1 MEEKRSTVAKRTRAQ
16 TKHQLKEMIDEYYE
30 KKQEK
35 KGKSERAHDS
45 HEMNATEGKKREEL
59 ESGIV
64 TRNFEEMVRISSSSN
79 DEEQEGE
86 NVNRKMFN
94 RKRKRTVK
102 KIFYD
107 DESSGSDVKIL
118 GEEEV
123 VEEVNWKEFNRMRRR
138 RRRRRRRDTV
148 YKGKNYDGET
158 GSSVKISQE
167 QGKGE
172 EVIANKMNKRRKTVA
187 KGKND
192 CDDGDGGSGSDV
204 VFVTEEDV
212 PPNLRCNY
220 VKGRKQFSSRGKRG
234 SSDGNTRSE
243 RVNMESEP
251 LGNGAQDKG
260 KGLLIDN
267 LNTLDSKSSSS
278 EEDAD
283 DSDRDYSE
291 EESRSSSTQ
300 SHHWGYCSEDKL
312 EGGIGKDDGFIQLP
326 SPKSRK
332 QEPGL
337 GTLRKCH
344 LHVFDSE
351 SFDSSSEDSDSSDQ
365 VPKKKK
371 EGSRITKPSKRRE
384 RDVDYM
390 NILLGSMVK
399 DDEQTKENPF
409 GFEDNGPTHTLPLK
423 FRFDDEDPAP
433 PEKEDWQKEI
443 DDLFTEMEMCLTLP
457 ASDFTES
464 SKDGTHHVT
473 ATAKCQAELCRS
485 GKHQLILEEPIGII
499 CKCCQIVHK
508 EMKEIFPTLKMET
521 PRRRD
526 WVDLRRGDCFG
537 MHELHFD
544 DSSFGNYYTSIDA
557 EGSVLDLIPEHIRMS
572 MYSHQLD
579 GFVFLW
585 KNIVGETCIEKLKTE
600 LSDDGRGA
608 IISHAPGT
616 GKTCL
621 TIVFILS
628 LLKMYPMCRPVI
640 IAPTSMLLT
649 WENEFRKWGH
659 RIPFHNFNS
668 KDLSGNELKTDAEFL
683 RRVGSRMTKLY
694 SWTKE
699 KSVLGISYKLFE
711 QIASGRKG
719 KGSGERLGE
728 IFLQLPGFVVLDEG
742 HTPRNQQSLV
752 WKVLT
757 GVKTK
762 RKIIL
767 SGTPF
772 QNNFDELYNT
782 LCLVNPKLSGSV
794 TFESCSR
801 RWQRKSNVEKERW
814 VSLTNA
820 IDKNSDNAVEELK
833 ALIDPFVH
841 VHKGSILE
849 ESLPGLKDTLV
860 ILRPTD
866 EQKEI
871 LQLILDDWSR
881 FDQVHLVSLI
891 SVHPSLA
898 AFSKRF
904 SAHKDRLGVL
914 GCSPYAGVKTKF
926 AIELIRLCDA
936 SHEKVLVFSEFIHPL
951 RFIMQQLMD
960 QLKWREGIEVL
971 YMDGKCD
978 EKNRQSSISSLNDAS
993 SKVKVLFAS
1002 TKACSEGINLIGAS
1016 RVVLLDVVWNPSV
1029 ERQAISRAYRLG
1041 QKKFVYVYH
1050 LITSGTLEVEKY
1062 AQQANKDRL
1071 SELVFSSRVG
1081 QSNKSRISSVF
1092 EDKILEGML
1101 DNKMLNDIFENVIHQ
1116 PKGSNVFANF
1126 NYVEHKH

>member
-1 MEEKRSTVAKRTRAQ
+1 MEEKRSTVVKRTKAQ
-16 TKHQLKEMIDEYYE
+16 IKHKL
-30 KKQEK
+30 EK
-35 KGKSERAHDS
+35 KGKGAHGS
-45 HEMNATEGKKREEL
+45 QEMNATEGKKRD
-59 ESGIV
+59 
-64 TRNFEEMVRISSSSN
+64 EEMIIISSSSG

-86 NVNRKMFN
+86 NVHRKLFN
-94 RKRKRTVK
+94 RKRKGTAK

-107 DESSGSDVKIL
+107 DKSSGSDVRIL
-118 GEEEV
+118 GEEKV
-123 VEEVNWKEFNRMRRR
+123 VEEVKLKELDRMR

-148 YKGKNYDGET
+148 YKGKN
-158 GSSVKISQE
+158 
-167 QGKGE
+167 
-172 EVIANKMNKRRKTVA
+172 N
-187 KGKND
+187 
-192 CDDGDGGSGSDV
+192 DGGSGSDV
-204 VFVTEEDV
+204 VLMTEEDI
-212 PPNLRCNY
+212 PRNLRCNY
-220 VKGRKQFSSRGKRG
+220 VKGRKHFPSRRKRG
-234 SSDGNTRSE
+234 RSDGNATDE
-243 RVNMESEP
+243 RMTMESEP
-251 LGNGAQDKG
+251 LGNRAQEG
-260 KGLLIDN
+260 KGLLIKN
-267 LNTLDSKSSSS
+267 LDALDSQSSTP
-278 EEDAD
+278 EEDTD
-283 DSDRDYSE
+283 DSDH
-291 EESRSSSTQ
+291 TN
-300 SHHWGYCSEDKL
+300 HWGYCSEDNL

-332 QEPGL
+332 QEPRL
-337 GTLRKCH
+337 GTSRKRC
-344 LHVFDSE
+344 LHVSE
-351 SFDSSSEDSDSSDQ
+351 SESYDSSDQ

-371 EGSRITKPSKRRE
+371 EGSRIPKPSKRRE

-390 NILLGSMVK
+390 NILLGSMLK
-399 DDEQTKENPF
+399 DDKQTKENPF
-409 GFEDNGPTHTLPLK
+409 SFEDNGPTNTLLLK
-423 FRFDDEDPAP
+423 FRFDDEDLTP

-443 DDLFTEMEMCLTLP
+443 DNLFTEMEICLTLP
-457 ASDFTES
+457 DSDFTES
-464 SKDGTHHVT
+464 SNSKDGTHHVT
-473 ATAKCQAELCRS
+473 ATAKCQAELCLS
-485 GKHQLILEEPIGII
+485 GKHQLILEEPIGIV
-499 CKCCQIVHK
+499 CRCCQIVHK
-508 EMKEIFPTLKMET
+508 EMKDIFPTLKKET

-526 WVDLRRGDCFG
+526 WVDLRRGECFG
-537 MHELHFD
+537 IHELHLD
-544 DSSFGNYYTSIDA
+544 DPGSGNYYTSVDA
-557 EGSVLDLIPEHIRMS
+557 EGSVLDLIPDHIRMS

-649 WENEFRKWGH
+649 WDNEFRKWGY

-711 QIASGRKG
+711 QIASGQKG
-719 KGSGERLGE
+719 KGSDEKLKE
-728 IFLQLPGFVVLDEG
+728 IFLQLPGLVVLDEG

-772 QNNFDELYNT
+772 QNNFEELYNT
-782 LCLVNPKLSGSV
+782 LCLVNPKLSGSMNS
-794 TFESCSR
+794 ESRSR

-820 IDKNSDNAVEELK
+820 IDKNSGNAVEELK
-833 ALIDPFVH
+833 AMIDPFVH

-866 EQKEI
+866 EQKGI
-871 LQLILDDWSR
+871 IQLISDDWSR

-904 SAHKDRLGVL
+904 SGDKDRLRVL
-914 GCSPYAGVKTKF
+914 ECGPYAGVKTKF

-936 SHEKVLVFSEFIHPL
+936 SHEKVIVFSEFIHPL
-951 RFIMQQLMD
+951 RFIMQQLID

-971 YMDGKCD
+971 YMDGKRD
-978 EKNRQSSISSLNDAS
+978 EKNRQSSISSLNDPS
-993 SKVKVLFAS
+993 GKVKVLFAS
-1002 TKACSEGINLIGAS
+1002 TKACSEGINLSGAS
-1016 RVVLLDVVWNPSV
+1016 RVVLLDVVWNPAV

-1071 SELVFSSRVG
+1071 SELVFSSRDR
-1081 QSNKSRISSVF
+1081 QRIKSRISSVF

-1101 DNKMLNDIFENVIHQ
+1101 DNKMLYDIFENVIHQ
-1116 PKGSNVFANF
+1116 PKESNVFANF
-1126 NYVEHKH
+1126 NYVEHRH

>member
-1 MEEKRSTVAKRTRAQ
+1 MEEKSSTVAKRTRAQ
-16 TKHQLKEMIDEYYE
+16 TKCILKKMIDEYYE
-30 KKQEK
+30 KKPKEK
-35 KGKSERAHDS
+35 KGESEKAHDFDA
-45 HEMNATEGKKREEL
+45 MNATEGKRREEL
-59 ESGIV
+59 ESSKV
-64 TRNFEEMVRISSSSN
+64 RRNDIGMVRINSTSN
-79 DEEQEGE
+79 DEEQKGE
-86 NVNRKMFN
+86 NANRNIFN
-94 RKRKRTVK
+94 RKRKGAVEK
-102 KIFYD
+102 FFND
-107 DESSGSDVKIL
+107 DESSGSDVRIL
-118 GEEEV
+118 GQEEV
-123 VEEVNWKEFNRMRRR
+123 VEEVNLKEFNRMRRR
-138 RRRRRRRDTV
+138 RRRETV
-148 YKGKNYDGET
+148 YSCKNDDGGN
-158 GSSVKISQE
+158 GSSVEILQE
-167 QGKGE
+167 Q
-172 EVIANKMNKRRKTVA
+172 
-187 KGKND
+187 
-192 CDDGDGGSGSDV
+192 
-204 VFVTEEDV
+204 
-212 PPNLRCNY
+212 
-220 VKGRKQFSSRGKRG
+220 
-234 SSDGNTRSE
+234 
-243 RVNMESEP
+243 ESW
-251 LGNGAQDKG
+251 
-260 KGLLIDN
+260 
-267 LNTLDSKSSSS
+267 SS
-278 EEDAD
+278 EEGAD
-283 DSDRDYSE
+283 DSDKDYSE
-291 EESRSSSTQ
+291 EETGSSDTQ
-300 SHHWGYCSEDKL
+300 SNNWGYCCKDNL
-312 EGGIGKDDGFIQLP
+312 EGGIGKDDGKMSP
-326 SPKSRK
+326 SGRYYIKEKECSEDVEILGKSMEDNRKEDSVGGNVSSESSLRKRKVHGNLKDGEVVTSKLSCLRPRLHSTPKSRK
-332 QEPGL
+332 QESGL
-337 GTLRKCH
+337 RTSRKCC
-344 LHVFDSE
+344 LRVSDSE
-351 SFDSSSEDSDSSDQ
+351 SSHFSGEESDSSDR

-371 EGSRITKPSKRRE
+371 EGSRISKLSKRRGRVLRE
-384 RDVDYM
+384 VDYV
-390 NILLGSMVK
+390 NILLGSMFK
-399 DDEQTKENPF
+399 DDEQTKQNLFP
-409 GFEDNGPTHTLPLK
+409 FEDNGPIHTLLLK

-433 PEKEDWQKEI
+433 PEKEGWQKEI
-443 DDLFTEMEMCLTLP
+443 DNLFTEMEMCLTLP
-457 ASDFTES
+457 DSDFTES
-464 SKDGTHHVT
+464 SMDGTHHVT
-473 ATAKCQAELCRS
+473 ATAKSQAELCLL
-485 GKHQLILEEPIGII
+485 GEHQLILEEPIGIV
-499 CKCCQIVHK
+499 CKYCQIVYM
-508 EMKEIFPTLKMET
+508 EMKDIFPVLKKET
-521 PRRRD
+521 SHRRD
-526 WVDLRRGDCFG
+526 WVDLCRGDCSG
-537 MHELHFD
+537 IHELHFGELA
-544 DSSFGNYYTSIDA
+544 SRNYYTSIDA
-557 EGSVLDLIPEHIRMS
+557 EGSVLDLIPNDIRMS

-640 IAPTSMLLT
+640 IAPRSMLLT
-649 WENEFRKWGH
+649 WENEFRKWGS

-694 SWTKE
+694 SWTKD

-719 KGSGERLGE
+719 KRSDERLGE
-728 IFLQLPGFVVLDEG
+728 IFLQLPGLVVLDEG

-752 WKVLT
+752 WKALT

-782 LCLVNPKLSGSV
+782 FCLVNPKFSGSI
-794 TFESCSR
+794 TSESCNR

-814 VSLTNA
+814 ISLTNA
-820 IDKNSDNAVEELK
+820 IHKKSDNVVEELK
-833 ALIDPFVH
+833 AMIDPFVH
-841 VHKGSILE
+841 VHRGSILE
-849 ESLPGLKDTLV
+849 ENLPGLKDTLV

-866 EQKEI
+866 EQKDI
-871 LQLILDDWSR
+871 LRLISDDWSR

-898 AFSKRF
+898 AFSKRL
-904 SAHKDRLGVL
+904 SARKDRLGVL

-960 QLKWREGIEVL
+960 QLKWREGIEML
-971 YMDGKCD
+971 YMDGKRD
-978 EKNRQSSISSLNDAS
+978 EKNRQSSISSLNDPS

-1002 TKACSEGINLIGAS
+1002 TKACSEGINLSGAS

-1041 QKKFVYVYH
+1041 QKNLVYVYH

-1071 SELVFSSRVG
+1071 SELVFSSRDR

-1101 DNKMLNDIFENVIHQ
+1101 DNKMLNDIFENIIHQ
-1116 PKGSNVFANF
+1116 PKESNVFANF